1 MRKFIDTIYGSS
13 QIASSIERKSLQ
25 ILFCTLAVL
34 FSLSS
39 QISLASGRADNVRDS
54 RDFAEALRL
63 EALGHYDAAARIFRE
78 IQRKRPNDA
87 YVLSALGNAY
97 MNNYNDVANG
107 VDKAEKCFLR
117 ALQLDPELGQAYAR
131 LAECYDS
138 RGDFKTGV
146 KMATK
151 ALSVKKPDYDGLRER
166 AGAYSNL
173 KRDKEALA
181 DIEEFLKRV
190 QKVERKHLVQRA
202 TILENNKLYERALA
216 EYRSLLKIK
225 YEDQIVYREVA
236 CLQAMNKNDE
246 AIKTLDGL
254 VAHNKQDDAGY
265 LNRARLYVKIGKYK
279 EAVADFSKVLEL
291 QPSTIALK
299 ERAAAY
305 EKMGR
310 KDLAQKDLIEA
321 TRL

>member
-1 MRKFIDTIYGSS
+1 MRYLKPASMSIVFACFCWLPS
-13 QIASSIERKSLQ
+13 QAYE
-25 ILFCTLAVL
+25 
-34 FSLSS
+34 
-39 QISLASGRADNVRDS
+39 RADNIRDT
-54 RDFAEALRL
+54 RDFAEAKRL
-63 EALGHYDAAARIFRE
+63 EALGRNEEAARIFRE

-87 YVLSALGNAY
+87 DVLTALGDAY

-107 VDKAEKCFLR
+107 ATKAEKCFRR
-117 ALQLDPELGQAYAR
+117 AIELDPELGRAYAK
-131 LAECYDS
+131 LAECCDA
-138 RGDFKTGV
+138 RGDFKMGV

-151 ALSVKKPDYDGLRER
+151 ALTVRKPDYEGLLER

-181 DIEEFLKRV
+181 DIEAFLKKAK
-190 QKVERKHLVQRA
+190 KVDRDHLLLRA

-216 EYRSLLKIK
+216 EYRGLLKTK

-236 CLQAMNKNDE
+236 CLQGMNKNDE
-246 AIKTLDGL
+246 AIKALNL
-254 VAHNKQDDAGY
+254 LLAHNKQDDSGY
-265 LNRARLYVKIGKYK
+265 LTRARLYEKLGKHK
-279 EAVADFSKVLEL
+279 EAVADFSKVLQL
-291 QPSTIALK
+291 QPSTTALK

-310 KDLAQKDLIEA
+310 KDLAEKDRIEA